1 MGQINV
7 IMRGPDGIEESIGAN
22 YQDIA
27 SDGHIA
33 PEERTRALA
42 ALANVVEQNLEH
54 LRRSGVGLATDVE
67 VTLSETRPSTC
78 WISDSFCPFGDPE
91 KTAHDTINPPPA
103 WRNSVMQLLGQRV
116 SAEAGSPTELRER
129 FSQYVMQAGSV
140 IGWDGEG
147 LYERIVASQ
156 QPVLGA
162 IRQEQIDRWKGGE
175 DFPIVLPQ
183 LTDQELEGIKAIL
196 ARNTRTTGRDQTQL
210 AQEFQEIHDKIKKAT
225 DPTQNLT
232 DPMHPGE
239 TGADGDLTTLS
250 AVEVKDLGDF
260 LVDEDDWDKKTIKED
275 VLKMVAAY
283 LSIVNFYREMS
294 ATE

>member
-7 IMRGPDGIEESIGAN
+7 ILKGPDGIEESIGAN
-22 YQDIA
+22 YQDVA
-27 SDGHIA
+27 SDGHIT
-33 PEERTRALA
+33 PEERGRALG
-42 ALANVVEQNLEH
+42 ALATVVQQNLET
-54 LRRSGVGLATDVE
+54 LRQSRVGLATDVE
-67 VTLSETRPSTC
+67 VTLTETRPSSC
-78 WISDSFCPFGDPE
+78 WISDSFCPLGDPE

-103 WRNSVMQLLGQRV
+103 WRNSVMQLLGQRTPV
-116 SAEAGSPTELRER
+116 ELGSSEELQAR
-129 FSQYVMQAGSV
+129 FSQHVMQAGSV

-147 LYERIVASQ
+147 LYERIAASQ

-162 IRQEQIDRWKGGE
+162 IRQEQIDRWKSDQ
-175 DFPIVLPQ
+175 DFPIALPQ

-196 ARNTRTTGRDQTQL
+196 ARNTRTTGRDMTQL

-225 DPTQNLT
+225 DPTQNLQ
-232 DPMHPGE
+232 DPMHPGK

-260 LVDEDDWDKKTIKED
+260 LVREDHWDRKTAEED
-275 VLKMVAAY
+275 TLKMIAAY

-294 ATE
+294 ATG